1 MLGTIINVITVILGG
16 TIGLLLKKS
25 IKSEIMDN
33 VMKAEGVAVLI
44 IGMNGVLTNML
55 SVGEGGKIVENG
67 GLVLLISL
75 ALGMLVGEIT
85 KLDDRINSLGGWVE
99 KRVKSDGFSKGF
111 VSAFIIFC
119 VGSMSIIGSINDG
132 LSGDSSV
139 LIVKSTLDFITA
151 MVLAS
156 AMGIGVIFACVPLF
170 VYQGSISLFA
180 SFIKPFIENYP
191 EMMSQFSMVGYAII
205 MCIGINFIAGQKI
218 KTANLLPAM
227 LVPVLYN
234 LLKIVENLW

>member
-1 MLGTIINVITVILGG
+1 MLGTIINVVAVILGG
-16 TIGLLLKKS
+16 TLGLLLKKG
-25 IKSEIMDN
+25 IRTEIMDN

-55 SVGEGGKIVENG
+55 SVSADGKISESG

-75 ALGMLVGEIT
+75 ALGAFIGEIL
-85 KLDDRINSLGGWVE
+85 KLDDRINGLGNWVE

-111 VSAFIIFC
+111 VSAFLIYC
-119 VGSMSIIGSINDG
+119 VGSMRIIGSVNDG

-151 MVLAS
+151 AVLAS

-170 VYQGSISLFA
+170 AYQGAISLFA
-180 SFIKPFIENYP
+180 SSIKPFIEGYP
-191 EMMSQFSMVGYAII
+191 EMMNQFSAVGYAII

-227 LVPVLYN
+227 LIPILYN
-234 LLKIVENLW
+234 LLKVVENLW

>member
-1 MLGTIINVITVILGG
+1 MFGTIVNVITVIIGG
-16 TIGLLLKKS
+16 FVGIFLKKS

-55 SVGEGGKIVENG
+55 SVGDGGKIVDNG
-67 GLVLLISL
+67 GLILLISL
-75 ALGMLVGEIT
+75 ALGALIGEVLKI
-85 KLDDRINSLGGWVE
+85 DDRLNGLGTRVE
-99 KRVKSDGFSKGF
+99 NKVKSDGFSKGF

-119 VGSMSIIGSINDG
+119 VGSMSIIGAVNDG

-139 LIVKSTLDFITA
+139 LLVKSTLDFITA

-156 AMGIGVIFACVPLF
+156 TMGIGVVFACVPLF
-170 VYQGSISLFA
+170 VYQGIISLFA
-180 SFIKPFIENYP
+180 SYIKPVIESSP
-191 EMMSQFSMVGYAII
+191 DMMTQFSMVGYAII
-205 MCIGINFIAGQKI
+205 MCIGINFIAGPKI

-227 LVPVLYN
+227 LIPVMYN
-234 LLKIVENLW
+234 LFKMVENLW

>member
-1 MLGTIINVITVILGG
+1 MLGTVVNVAAVILGG
-16 TIGLLLKKS
+16 ILGILLKKG
-25 IKSEIMDN
+25 IKNKILEN

-55 SVGEGGKIVENG
+55 SVGEDGKISESG

-75 ALGMLVGEIT
+75 ALGAFIGEII
-85 KLDDRINSLGGWVE
+85 KLDDKINSLGKFVE
-99 KRVKSDGFSKGF
+99 NKVKSGGFSKGF

-119 VGSMSIIGSINDG
+119 VGSMSIIGSVNDG

-151 MVLAS
+151 AVLAS
-156 AMGIGVIFACVPLF
+156 AMGIGVVFACVPLF
-170 VYQGSISLFA
+170 VYQGTISLFA
-180 SFIKPFIENYP
+180 SQVKPFIEGNP
-191 EMMSQFSMVGYAII
+191 EMMLQFSAVGYAII
-205 MCIGINFIAGQKI
+205 MCIGINFIAGEKI

-227 LVPVLYN
+227 VIPILYN
-234 LLKIVENLW
+234 VLKMVENLW

>member
-1 MLGTIINVITVILGG
+1 MFGTIVNVVTVILGG
-16 TIGLLLKKS
+16 FLGILLKKR
-25 IKSEIMDN
+25 IKSEITDN

-55 SVGEGGKIVENG
+55 SVGTDGKISESG

-75 ALGMLVGEIT
+75 ALGAFIGEII
-85 KLDDRINSLGGWVE
+85 KLDDKINSLGKFVE
-99 KRVKSDGFSKGF
+99 KKVKSDGFSKGL

-119 VGSMSIIGSINDG
+119 VGSMSIIGAVNDG

-156 AMGIGVIFACVPLF
+156 AMGIGVVFACVPLF
-170 VYQGSISLFA
+170 AYQGTISLFA
-180 SFIKPFIENYP
+180 SQIKPLIEGNP
-191 EMMSQFSMVGYAII
+191 EMMNQFSMVGYAII
-205 MCIGINFIAGQKI
+205 MCIGINFIMGEKI

-234 LLKIVENLW
+234 LLKLVENL

>member
-1 MLGTIINVITVILGG
+1 MLGTIVNVITVIVGGLLGM
-16 TIGLLLKKS
+16 LLKKG

-33 VMKAEGVAVLI
+33 VMKAEGVAVLV

-55 SVGEGGKIVENG
+55 SVGKNGKIVENG

-75 ALGMLVGEIT
+75 ALGAFIGEIL
-85 KLDDRINSLGGWVE
+85 KIDDRLNGLGTWVE

-119 VGSMSIIGSINDG
+119 VGSMSIIGAVNDG
-132 LSGDSSV
+132 LSGDSSI
-139 LIVKSTLDFITA
+139 LFVKSTLDFITA

-156 AMGIGVIFACVPLF
+156 AMGIGVVFACVPLF
-170 VYQGSISLFA
+170 AYQGIISLFA
-180 SFIKPFIENYP
+180 SYIKPVIEEFP
-191 EMMSQFSMVGYAII
+191 DMMTQFSMVGYAII

-227 LVPVLYN
+227 LIPVMYN
-234 LLKIVENLW
+234 LLNMVENLW

>member
-1 MLGTIINVITVILGG
+1 MFGTIVNVVTVILGG
-16 TIGLLLKKS
+16 LLGILLKKR
-25 IKSEIMDN
+25 IKSEIMEN

-55 SVGEGGKIVENG
+55 SVGEDGKISESG

-75 ALGMLVGEIT
+75 ALGAFLGEIL
-85 KLDDRINSLGGWVE
+85 KLDSRINSLGKKIE
-99 KRVKSDGFSKGF
+99 NKVKSDGFSKGL
-111 VSAFIIFC
+111 VSAFVIFC
-119 VGSMSIIGSINDG
+119 VGSMSIIGAVNDG
-132 LSGDSSV
+132 LSGDSRI

-151 MVLAS
+151 AVLAS
-156 AMGIGVIFACVPLF
+156 VMGIGVVFACVPLF

-180 SFIKPFIENYP
+180 SQIKPLIEGNP
-191 EMMSQFSMVGYAII
+191 EMMNQFSMVGFAII
-205 MCIGINFIAGQKI
+205 MCIGINFIMGEKI

-234 LLKIVENLW
+234 LLKLVENL

>member
-1 MLGTIINVITVILGG
+1 MFGTIVNVVTVILGG
-16 TIGLLLKKS
+16 LLGLLLKKG
-25 IKSEIMDN
+25 IKKEILDN
-33 VMKAEGVAVLI
+33 VMKAEGIAVLI

-55 SVGEGGKIVENG
+55 SVGEDGKITENG

-75 ALGMLVGEIT
+75 ALGAFIGELI
-85 KLDDRINSLGGWVE
+85 KLDDRINGLGKIVE
-99 KRVKSDGFSKGF
+99 KKIKADGFSKGF

-119 VGSMSIIGSINDG
+119 VGSMSIIGAINDG

-151 MVLAS
+151 MVLTP
-156 AMGIGVIFACVPLF
+156 AMGIGVIFACIPLF
-170 VYQGSISLFA
+170 AYQGAISLFA
-180 SFIKPFIENYP
+180 SQIKPLIENNP
-191 EMMSQFSMVGYAII
+191 EMMNQFSMVGFAII

-227 LVPVLYN
+227 LIPVMWN
-234 LLKIVENLW
+234 LLKLVENLW

>member
-1 MLGTIINVITVILGG
+1 MFGTIVNVITVIIGG
-16 TIGLLLKKS
+16 FIGIFLKKS

-33 VMKAEGVAVLI
+33 VMKAEGVVVLI

-55 SVGEGGKIVENG
+55 SVGDGGKIVDDG
-67 GLVLLISL
+67 GLILLISL
-75 ALGMLVGEIT
+75 ALGALIGEVLKI
-85 KLDDRINSLGGWVE
+85 DDRLNGLGTRVE

-119 VGSMSIIGSINDG
+119 VGSMSIIGAVNDG

-139 LIVKSTLDFITA
+139 LLVKSTLDFITA

-156 AMGIGVIFACVPLF
+156 TMGIGVVFACVPLF
-170 VYQGSISLFA
+170 AYQGIISLFA
-180 SFIKPFIENYP
+180 SYIKPVIESSP
-191 EMMSQFSMVGYAII
+191 DMMTQFSMVGYAII
-205 MCIGINFIAGQKI
+205 MCIGINFIAGPKI

-227 LVPVLYN
+227 LIPVMYN
-234 LLKIVENLW
+234 LFKMVENLW

>member
-1 MLGTIINVITVILGG
+1 MLGTIVNVITVIVGGLLGM
-16 TIGLLLKKS
+16 LLKKG

-33 VMKAEGVAVLI
+33 VMKAEGVAVLV

-55 SVGEGGKIVENG
+55 SVGENGKIVENG

-75 ALGMLVGEIT
+75 ALGAFIGEIL
-85 KLDDRINSLGGWVE
+85 KIDDRLNGLGAWVE

-111 VSAFIIFC
+111 VSAFVIFC
-119 VGSMSIIGSINDG
+119 VGSMSIIGAVNDG

-139 LIVKSTLDFITA
+139 LFVKSTLDFITA

-156 AMGIGVIFACVPLF
+156 AMGIGVVFACVPLF
-170 VYQGSISLFA
+170 AYQGIISLFA
-180 SFIKPFIENYP
+180 SYIKPVIEEFP
-191 EMMSQFSMVGYAII
+191 DMMTQFSMVGYAII

-227 LVPVLYN
+227 LIPVMYN
-234 LLKIVENLW
+234 LLNMVENLW